1 MRVTISMCVHAGYL
15 RLQGRLEYQRDLL
28 SCGSPIIVQNGPGI
42 ELICSRVIYLNLDT
56 HALHVEQQAIGINE
70 VGLEPEAGL
79 PDRAVENL
87 EQAGDCWDSR
97 EGVAI
102 FVIEEEIGGRGP
114 AIFLSPEFR
123 FEQCTIGGLTEFNQP
138 PEHEPAH
145 GRQGSLG
152 P

>member
-70 VGLEPEAGL
+70 VGLEPEARL
-79 PDRAVENL
+79 ADRIIKNL
-87 EQAGDCWDSR
+87 QEAGRSR
-97 EGVAI
+97 DGGDGIAI
-102 FVIEEEIGGRGP
+102 VMIEEQVNGPGLAVYLSSSFRLDQDSIGGFAEFGQ
-114 AIFLSPEFR
+114 SPKH
-123 FEQCTIGGLTEFNQP
+123 Q
-138 PEHEPAH
+138 PAH
-145 GRQGSLG
+145 RC
-152 P
+152 